1 MASTGE
7 LREHDTLVQAR
18 DAVKNLYQQLDI
30 EGRVRRN
37 PLGMVAAALG
47 LGFVLG
53 GGLTTSLA
61 RRLLGIGVN
70 RGIRLVLLPMLTEHL
85 WGLAGSKRTGAS
97 TEGGQEVLLG
107 AAIMTAGGNSRL
119 VSRAVAEKLR
129 EMSCGIA
136 SWIRCRFSD

>member
-1 MASTGE
+1 MSTPEAGDNGYGKQSALDDQVAATGE

-97 TEGGQEVLLG
+97 TEPSPHGHGKRGL
-107 AAIMTAGGNSRL
+107 A
-119 VSRAVAEKLR
+119 
-129 EMSCGIA
+129 
-136 SWIRCRFSD
+136 

>member
-1 MASTGE
+1 MTTPEAGDNGYGKQSALDDQVAATGE

-47 LGFVLG
+47 VGFVLG

-85 WGLAGSKRTGAS
+85 WGLAGSKRTSAS
-97 TEGGQEVLLG
+97 TEPSPHGHGKRGL
-107 AAIMTAGGNSRL
+107 A
-119 VSRAVAEKLR
+119 
-129 EMSCGIA
+129 
-136 SWIRCRFSD
+136 